1 MSKGKEL
8 TENLVKQEPSNIGS
22 LSRWPDKTK
31 SFLFL
36 FWYRYQHRLTWKFWA
51 ALFVVV
57 FGGVG
62 FLATGQLLNMQKSP
76 NCPKIFWPIASAS
89 LRLYCAQLSA
99 DSRTV
104 EGLLEAITLVEA
116 LPNDH
121 PLRSQV
127 NQQVEEWAQDI
138 LNLAEKDYQA
148 GNLQQAIAKAR
159 QIPNNVEVAAII
171 EERIAKWQKT
181 WTEGNEILK
190 KLEENLRASNWN
202 QSFRLAVELLN
213 LNNEY
218 WATVKYNE
226 AVAKITV
233 AREDSSKL
241 DDAFNI
247 FVRGGLDNWLKVIE
261 EARKIQASSYAY
273 QEAQKLIGKTE
284 DKLKEYAE
292 SLIERKNWQAL
303 RDLANQT
310 PNDLKI
316 KEDVTDWSIL
326 SEAALDAETGTVE
339 GLEAGILG
347 LEKIDVSRPLHQKA
361 LAMRERWQLQVQDV
375 RILSEARDLAQA
387 GTIEQYTA
395 AITKAAGIPRN
406 NPLWSESQQEISSW
420 NRQIQVIEDRP
431 ILERAQEISLPGDI
445 TSLNNAIIQAKAI
458 RQNRALYS
466 DAQREIQG
474 WQQRIERM
482 EDQPILDQALAL
494 ANIKDYTTA
503 IETANQI
510 RPGRALSAEAA
521 QNIRIWRREVRARR
535 NLQQANQLAAT
546 GTVEGLTRAIGLVT
560 AISTKTDAGV
570 QRSELLERWSYQ
582 LLSLATDQANNG
594 RYLEAIRIA
603 EGVSPESTAYS
614 SARSQIQGWRNIL
627 QPPAPP
633 PIIEST
639 PLPPESPGTEPSSGQ

>member
-1 MSKGKEL
+1 MFKGKEL
-8 TENLVKQEPSNIGS
+8 TKNLVKRESIDS
-22 LSRWPDKTK
+22 LTRWPEKTK

-36 FWYRYQHRLTWKFWA
+36 FWYRYQHRFTWKVWA

-62 FLATGQLLNMQKSP
+62 FLATWQLLNMQKSP

-104 EGLLEAITLVEA
+104 AGLLEAIALVEA
-116 LPNDH
+116 LPDDH

-127 NQQVEEWAQDI
+127 NQQVEEWARDI

-159 QIPNNVEVAAII
+159 QIPNNMAVAAII
-171 EERIAKWQKT
+171 EERIAKWQGT
-181 WTEGNEILK
+181 WTEGNEILS

-202 QSFRLAVELLN
+202 QSFRLAVDLLN

-226 AVAKITV
+226 ALAKITV

-241 DDAFNI
+241 DNAFNL
-247 FVRGGLDNWLKVIE
+247 FARGGLDNWFKVIE

-273 QEAQKLIGKTE
+273 QEAEKLIGKTE
-284 DKLKEYAE
+284 DKLQEYAE
-292 SLIERKNWQAL
+292 RLIERKQWQAL

-310 PNDLKI
+310 PKDLKI
-316 KEDVTDWSIL
+316 KEDVTDWSLL
-326 SEAALDAETGTVE
+326 SAAALDAEAGTVE
-339 GLEAGILG
+339 GLEAAILG
-347 LEKIDVSRPLHQKA
+347 LEQIDASRPLHQTA
-361 LAMRERWQLQVQDV
+361 LAMRERWQLQVQDI

-387 GTIEQYTA
+387 GTIEQYSA
-395 AITKAAGIPRN
+395 AIAKAGEVPRN
-406 NPLWSESQQEISSW
+406 NPLWSQAQQEIGSW
-420 NRQIQVIEDRP
+420 NRQIQLIEDRP
-431 ILERAQEISLPGDI
+431 ILERAREIALPGDI
-445 TSLNNAIIQAKAI
+445 NSLGNAIIQARAI
-458 RQNRALYS
+458 AKNRALYR
-466 DAQREIQG
+466 DAQGEIRDWQG
-474 WQQRIERM
+474 RIERM
-482 EDQPILDQALAL
+482 EDQPILDQAQAL
-494 ANIKDYTTA
+494 ANLKDYSTA

-510 RPGRALSAEAA
+510 PPGRALSAEAS
-521 QNIRIWRREVRARR
+521 QNIRRWRRELRARQ

-546 GTVEGLTRAIGLVT
+546 GTAEGLTRAIALVT
-560 AISTKTDAGV
+560 NISTKTDAGV
-570 QRSELLERWSYQ
+570 QRTELLERWSYQ
-582 LLSLATDQANNG
+582 LLSLATEQANNG
-594 RYLEAIRIA
+594 RYLEAIRLA
-603 EGVSPESTAYS
+603 ESVSPESTAYS

-633 PIIEST
+633 PIVEST
-639 PLPPESPGTEPSSGQ
+639 PLSPESPIETPSPGQ

>member
-1 MSKGKEL
+1 MFKGKEL
-8 TENLVKQEPSNIGS
+8 TKNLVKRESIDS
-22 LSRWPDKTK
+22 LTRWPEKTK

-36 FWYRYQHRLTWKFWA
+36 FWYRYQHRFTWKVWA

-62 FLATGQLLNMQKSP
+62 FLATWQLLNMQKSP

-104 EGLLEAITLVEA
+104 PGLLEAIALVEA
-116 LPNDH
+116 LPEDH

-127 NQQVEEWAQDI
+127 NQQVEEWARDI

-148 GNLQQAIAKAR
+148 GNLEQAIAKAR
-159 QIPNNVEVAAII
+159 QIPNNMAVAAII
-171 EERIAKWQKT
+171 EERIAKWQGT
-181 WTEGNEILK
+181 WTEGNDILS

-202 QSFRLAVELLN
+202 QSFRLAVDLLN

-226 AVAKITV
+226 AIAKITV

-241 DDAFNI
+241 DNAFNL
-247 FVRGGLDNWLKVIE
+247 FARGGLDNWFKVIE

-292 SLIERKNWQAL
+292 RLIEQKQWQAL
-303 RDLANQT
+303 RDLANES
-310 PNDLKI
+310 PEDLKI
-316 KEDVTDWSIL
+316 KADITDWSVL
-326 SEAALDAETGTVE
+326 STAALDAETGTVD

-347 LEKIDVSRPLHQKA
+347 LEQIDPSRPLHQTA
-361 LAMRERWQLQVQDV
+361 LAMKERWQLQVQDV
-375 RILSEARDLAQA
+375 KILSEARDLAQA
-387 GTIEQYTA
+387 GTIEQYSA
-395 AITKAAGIPRN
+395 AIAKAGEVPRN
-406 NPLWSESQQEISSW
+406 NPLWSQAQQEIGSW

-431 ILERAQEISLPGDI
+431 ILERAQEIALPSDINSL
-445 TSLNNAIIQAKAI
+445 SSAIIQARAI
-458 RQNRALYS
+458 GKNRALYR
-466 DAQREIQG
+466 DAQREIRG
-474 WQQRIERM
+474 WQVRIERL
-482 EDQPILDQALAL
+482 EDQPILDQAQAL
-494 ANIKDYTTA
+494 ANLKDYSTA

-510 RPGRALSAEAA
+510 PPGRALSSEVS
-521 QNIRIWRREVRARR
+521 QNIRRWRRELRSRQ

-546 GTVEGLTRAIGLVT
+546 GTPEGLTRAIALVT
-560 AISTKTDAGV
+560 NISTQTDAGV
-570 QRSELLERWSYQ
+570 QRTELLERWSYQ

-594 RYLEAIRIA
+594 RYLEAIRLA
-603 EGVSPESTAYS
+603 ESVSRESTAYS
-614 SARSQIQGWRNIL
+614 SARSQMQGWRNIL

-633 PIIEST
+633 PIVEST
-639 PLPPESPGTEPSSGQ
+639 PLSPESPIEAPSPGQ

>member
-1 MSKGKEL
+1 MFKGKEL
-8 TENLVKQEPSNIGS
+8 TKNLVKRESIDS
-22 LSRWPDKTK
+22 LTRWPEKTK

-36 FWYRYQHRLTWKFWA
+36 FWYRYQHRFTWKVWA

-62 FLATGQLLNMQKSP
+62 FLATWQLLNMQKSP

-104 EGLLEAITLVEA
+104 PGLLEAIALVEA
-116 LPNDH
+116 LPEDH

-127 NQQVEEWAQDI
+127 NQQVEEWARDI

-148 GNLQQAIAKAR
+148 GNLEQAIAKAR
-159 QIPNNVEVAAII
+159 QIPNNMAVAAII
-171 EERIAKWQKT
+171 EERIAKWQGT
-181 WTEGNEILK
+181 WAEGNEILS

-202 QSFRLAVELLN
+202 QSFRLAVDLLN

-226 AVAKITV
+226 ALAKITV

-241 DDAFNI
+241 DNAFNL
-247 FVRGGLDNWLKVIE
+247 FARGGLDNWFKVIE

-292 SLIERKNWQAL
+292 RLIEQKQWQAL
-303 RDLANQT
+303 RDLANES
-310 PNDLKI
+310 PEDLKI
-316 KEDVTDWSIL
+316 KADITDWSVL
-326 SEAALDAETGTVE
+326 STAALDAETGTVD

-347 LEKIDVSRPLHQKA
+347 LEQIDPSRPLHQTA
-361 LAMRERWQLQVQDV
+361 LAMKERWQLQVQDV
-375 RILSEARDLAQA
+375 KILSEARDLAQA
-387 GTIEQYTA
+387 GTIEQYSA
-395 AITKAAGIPRN
+395 AIAKAGEVPRN
-406 NPLWSESQQEISSW
+406 NPLWSQAQQEIGSW

-431 ILERAQEISLPGDI
+431 ILERAQEIALPSDINSL
-445 TSLNNAIIQAKAI
+445 SSAIIQARAI
-458 RQNRALYS
+458 GKNRALYR
-466 DAQREIQG
+466 DAQREIRG
-474 WQQRIERM
+474 WQVRIERL
-482 EDQPILDQALAL
+482 EDQPILDQAQAL
-494 ANIKDYTTA
+494 ANLKDYSTA

-510 RPGRALSAEAA
+510 PPGRALSSEVS
-521 QNIRIWRREVRARR
+521 QNIRRWRRELRSRQ

-546 GTVEGLTRAIGLVT
+546 GTPEGLTRAIALVT
-560 AISTKTDAGV
+560 NISTQTDAGV
-570 QRSELLERWSYQ
+570 QRTELLERWSYQ

-594 RYLEAIRIA
+594 RYLEAIRLA
-603 EGVSPESTAYS
+603 ESVSRESTAYS
-614 SARSQIQGWRNIL
+614 SARSQMQGWRNIL

-633 PIIEST
+633 PIVEST
-639 PLPPESPGTEPSSGQ
+639 PLSPESPIETPSPGQ

>member
-1 MSKGKEL
+1 MFKGKEL
-8 TENLVKQEPSNIGS
+8 TKNLVKRESIDS
-22 LSRWPDKTK
+22 LTRWPEKTK

-36 FWYRYQHRLTWKFWA
+36 FWYRYQHRFTWKVWA

-62 FLATGQLLNMQKSP
+62 FLATWQLLNMQKSP

-104 EGLLEAITLVEA
+104 AGLLEAIALVEA
-116 LPNDH
+116 LPDDH

-127 NQQVEEWAQDI
+127 NQQVEEWARDI

-148 GNLQQAIAKAR
+148 GNLQQAITKAR
-159 QIPNNVEVAAII
+159 QIPNNMAVAAII
-171 EERIAKWQKT
+171 EERIAKWQGT
-181 WTEGNEILK
+181 WTQGNDILS

-202 QSFRLAVELLN
+202 QSFRLAVDLLN

-226 AVAKITV
+226 ALAKITV

-241 DDAFNI
+241 DNAFNL
-247 FVRGGLDNWLKVIE
+247 FTRGGLDNWLKVIE
-261 EARKIQASSYAY
+261 EARKIQSSSYAY

-292 SLIERKNWQAL
+292 RLIERKQWQAL
-303 RDLANQT
+303 RDLANET
-310 PNDLKI
+310 PKDLKI
-316 KEDVTDWSIL
+316 KQDVTDWSVL
-326 SEAALDAETGTVE
+326 SEAALDAETGTVD

-347 LEKIDVSRPLHQKA
+347 LEQIDASRPLHQTA
-361 LAMRERWQLQVQDV
+361 LAMRERWQLQVQDI

-387 GTIEQYTA
+387 GTIEQYSA
-395 AITKAAGIPRN
+395 AIAKAGEVPRN
-406 NPLWSESQQEISSW
+406 NPLWSQAQQEIGSW

-431 ILERAQEISLPGDI
+431 ILERAREIAIPGDI
-445 TSLNNAIIQAKAI
+445 NSLSSAIIQAQAI
-458 RQNRALYS
+458 GKSRTLYR
-466 DAQREIQG
+466 DAQREIG
-474 WQQRIERM
+474 DWQVRIERL
-482 EDQPILDQALAL
+482 EDQPILDQAQAL
-494 ANIKDYTTA
+494 ANLKDYSTA
-503 IETANQI
+503 IGTANQI
-510 RPGRALSAEAA
+510 PPGRALSAEVS
-521 QNIRIWRREVRARR
+521 QNIRRWRRELRARQ

-546 GTVEGLTRAIGLVT
+546 GTAEGLTRAIALVT
-560 AISTKTDAGV
+560 NISTKTDAGV
-570 QRSELLERWSYQ
+570 QRTELLERWSYQ

-594 RYLEAIRIA
+594 RYLEAIRLA
-603 EGVSPESTAYS
+603 ESVSPESTAYS
-614 SARSQIQGWRNIL
+614 SARSQMQGWRNIL

-633 PIIEST
+633 PIVEST
-639 PLPPESPGTEPSSGQ
+639 PSSPDNNQF

>member
-1 MSKGKEL
+1 MFKGKEL
-8 TENLVKQEPSNIGS
+8 TKNLVKRESVDS
-22 LSRWPDKTK
+22 LTRWPEKTK

-36 FWYRYQHRLTWKFWA
+36 FWYRYQHRFTWKVWA

-62 FLATGQLLNMQKSP
+62 FLATWQLLNMQKSP

-104 EGLLEAITLVEA
+104 AGLLEAIALVEA
-116 LPNDH
+116 LPDDH

-127 NQQVEEWAQDI
+127 NQQVEEWARDI

-159 QIPNNVEVAAII
+159 QIPNNMAVAAII
-171 EERIAKWQKT
+171 EERIAKWQGT
-181 WTEGNEILK
+181 WTEGNEILS

-202 QSFRLAVELLN
+202 QSFRLAVDLLN

-226 AVAKITV
+226 ALAKITV

-241 DDAFNI
+241 DNAFNL
-247 FVRGGLDNWLKVIE
+247 FARGGLDNWFKVIE

-273 QEAQKLIGKTE
+273 QEAEKLIGKTE
-284 DKLKEYAE
+284 DKLQEYAE
-292 SLIERKNWQAL
+292 RLIERKQWQAL

-310 PNDLKI
+310 PKDLKI
-316 KEDVTDWSIL
+316 KEDVTDWSLL
-326 SEAALDAETGTVE
+326 SAAALDAEAGTVE
-339 GLEAGILG
+339 GLEAAILG
-347 LEKIDVSRPLHQKA
+347 LEQIDASRPLHQTA
-361 LAMRERWQLQVQDV
+361 LAMRERWQLQVQDI

-387 GTIEQYTA
+387 GTIEQYSA
-395 AITKAAGIPRN
+395 AIAKAGEVPRN
-406 NPLWSESQQEISSW
+406 NPLWSQAQQEIGSW
-420 NRQIQVIEDRP
+420 NRQIQLIEDRP
-431 ILERAQEISLPGDI
+431 ILERAREIALPGDI
-445 TSLNNAIIQAKAI
+445 NSLGNAIIQARAI
-458 RQNRALYS
+458 AKNRALYR
-466 DAQREIQG
+466 DAQGEIRDWQG
-474 WQQRIERM
+474 RIERM
-482 EDQPILDQALAL
+482 EDQPILDQAQAL
-494 ANIKDYTTA
+494 ANLKDYSTA

-510 RPGRALSAEAA
+510 PPGRALSSEAS
-521 QNIRIWRREVRARR
+521 QNIRRWRRELRARQ

-546 GTVEGLTRAIGLVT
+546 GTAEGLTRAIALVT
-560 AISTKTDAGV
+560 NISTKTDAGV
-570 QRSELLERWSYQ
+570 QRTELLERWSYQ
-582 LLSLATDQANNG
+582 LLSLATEQANNG
-594 RYLEAIRIA
+594 RYLEAIRLA
-603 EGVSPESTAYS
+603 ESVSPESTAYS

-633 PIIEST
+633 PIVEST
-639 PLPPESPGTEPSSGQ
+639 PLSPESPIETPSPGQ

>member
-8 TENLVKQEPSNIGS
+8 TKNLVKRESIDS
-22 LSRWPDKTK
+22 LTRWPEKTK

-36 FWYRYQHRLTWKFWA
+36 FWYRYQHRFTWKVWA

-62 FLATGQLLNMQKSP
+62 FLATWQLFNMQKSP
-76 NCPKIFWPIASAS
+76 NCPKIFWPVASAS

-104 EGLLEAITLVEA
+104 AGLLEAIALVEA
-116 LPNDH
+116 LPEDH

-127 NQQVEEWAQDI
+127 NQQVEEWARDI

-148 GNLQQAIAKAR
+148 GNLEQAIAKAR
-159 QIPNNVEVAAII
+159 QIPNNMAVAAII
-171 EERIAKWQKT
+171 EERIAKWQGT
-181 WTEGNEILK
+181 WTEGNDIVS

-202 QSFRLAVELLN
+202 QSFRLAVDLLN

-226 AVAKITV
+226 ALAKITV

-241 DDAFNI
+241 DNAFNL
-247 FVRGGLDNWLKVIE
+247 FARGGLNNWFKVIE

-284 DKLKEYAE
+284 DKLQEYAE
-292 SLIERKNWQAL
+292 RLIERKQWQAL
-303 RDLANQT
+303 RDLANES
-310 PNDLKI
+310 PKDLKI
-316 KEDVTDWSIL
+316 KADVSDWSVL
-326 SEAALDAETGTVE
+326 SEAALDAETGTVD

-347 LEKIDVSRPLHQKA
+347 LEKIDPSRPLHQTA

-375 RILSEARDLAQA
+375 KILSEARDLAQA
-387 GTIEQYTA
+387 GTIEQYSA
-395 AITKAAGIPRN
+395 AIAKAGEVPPN
-406 NPLWSESQQEISSW
+406 NPLWSQAQQEIGSW

-431 ILERAQEISLPGDI
+431 ILERAQEIALPGDI
-445 TSLNNAIIQAKAI
+445 NSLSSAIIQARAI
-458 RQNRALYS
+458 GKNRALYR
-466 DAQREIQG
+466 DAQREIRG
-474 WQQRIERM
+474 WQGRIERM
-482 EDQPILDQALAL
+482 EDQPILDQAQAL
-494 ANIKDYTTA
+494 ANLEDYSTA

-510 RPGRALSAEAA
+510 PPGRALSSEAS
-521 QNIRIWRREVRARR
+521 QNIRRWRRELRARQ

-546 GTVEGLTRAIGLVT
+546 GTPEGLTRAIALV
-560 AISTKTDAGV
+560 ANISTKTDAGV
-570 QRSELLERWSYQ
+570 QRTELLERWSYQ

-594 RYLEAIRIA
+594 RYLEAIRLA
-603 EGVSPESTAYS
+603 ESVSRESTAYS
-614 SARSQIQGWRNIL
+614 SARSQMQGWRNIL

-633 PIIEST
+633 PIVEST
-639 PLPPESPGTEPSSGQ
+639 PLSPESPIETPSPGQ

>member
-1 MSKGKEL
+1 MFKGKEL
-8 TENLVKQEPSNIGS
+8 TKNLVKRESIDS
-22 LSRWPDKTK
+22 LTRWPEKTK

-36 FWYRYQHRLTWKFWA
+36 FWYRYQHRFTWKVWA

-62 FLATGQLLNMQKSP
+62 FLATWQLFNMQKSP
-76 NCPKIFWPIASAS
+76 NCPKIFWPVASAS

-104 EGLLEAITLVEA
+104 AGLLEAIALVEA
-116 LPNDH
+116 LPEDH

-127 NQQVEEWAQDI
+127 NQQVEEWARDI

-148 GNLQQAIAKAR
+148 GNLEQAIAKAR
-159 QIPNNVEVAAII
+159 QIPNNMAVAAII
-171 EERIAKWQKT
+171 EERIAKWQGT
-181 WTEGNEILK
+181 WAEGNEILS

-202 QSFRLAVELLN
+202 QSFRLAVDLLN

-226 AVAKITV
+226 ALAKITV

-241 DDAFNI
+241 DNAFNL
-247 FVRGGLDNWLKVIE
+247 FARGGLDHWFKVIE

-292 SLIERKNWQAL
+292 RLIERKQWQAL

-310 PNDLKI
+310 PKDLKI
-316 KEDVTDWSIL
+316 KEDVSDWSIL
-326 SEAALDAETGTVE
+326 SEAALDAEAGTVD

-347 LEKIDVSRPLHQKA
+347 LEKIDPSRPLHQTA
-361 LAMRERWQLQVQDV
+361 LAMRERWQLQVQDL

-387 GTIEQYTA
+387 GTIEQYSA
-395 AITKAAGIPRN
+395 AIAKAGEVPRN
-406 NPLWSESQQEISSW
+406 NPLWSQAQQEIGSW

-431 ILERAQEISLPGDI
+431 ILERAQEIAIPGDI
-445 TSLNNAIIQAKAI
+445 NSLSNAIIQARAI
-458 RQNRALYS
+458 GKNRALYR
-466 DAQREIQG
+466 DAQREIG
-474 WQQRIERM
+474 NWQVRIERM
-482 EDQPILDQALAL
+482 EDQPILDQAQAL
-494 ANIKDYTTA
+494 ANLKDYSTA

-510 RPGRALSAEAA
+510 PPGRALSSEVS
-521 QNIRIWRREVRARR
+521 QNIRRWRRELQARQ

-546 GTVEGLTRAIGLVT
+546 GTPEGLTRAIALV
-560 AISTKTDAGV
+560 ANISTKTDAGV

-594 RYLEAIRIA
+594 RYLEAIRLA
-603 EGVSPESTAYS
+603 ESVSRESTAYS
-614 SARSQIQGWRNIL
+614 SARSQMQGWRNIL

-633 PIIEST
+633 PIVEST
-639 PLPPESPGTEPSSGQ
+639 PLSPESPIETPSPGE

>member
-1 MSKGKEL
+1 MFKGKEL
-8 TENLVKQEPSNIGS
+8 TKNLVKRESIDS
-22 LSRWPDKTK
+22 LTRWPEKTK

-36 FWYRYQHRLTWKFWA
+36 FWYRYQHRFTWKVWA

-62 FLATGQLLNMQKSP
+62 FLATWQLLNMQKSP

-104 EGLLEAITLVEA
+104 EGLLAAIALVEA
-116 LPNDH
+116 LPDDH

-127 NQQVEEWAQDI
+127 NQQVEEWARDI

-148 GNLQQAIAKAR
+148 GNLQQAITKAR
-159 QIPNNVEVAAII
+159 QIPNNMAVAAII
-171 EERIAKWQKT
+171 EERIAKWQGT
-181 WTEGNEILK
+181 WTEGNDILS

-202 QSFRLAVELLN
+202 QSFRLAVDLLN

-226 AVAKITV
+226 ALAKITV

-241 DDAFNI
+241 DNAFNL
-247 FVRGGLDNWLKVIE
+247 FARGGLDNWVKVIE

-273 QEAQKLIGKTE
+273 QEAEKLIGKTE
-284 DKLKEYAE
+284 DKLQEYAE
-292 SLIERKNWQAL
+292 RLIERKQWQAL

-310 PNDLKI
+310 PKDLKI
-316 KEDVTDWSIL
+316 KEDVTDWSLL
-326 SEAALDAETGTVE
+326 SAAALDAEAGTVE

-347 LEKIDVSRPLHQKA
+347 LEQIDASRPLHQTA
-361 LAMRERWQLQVQDV
+361 LAMRERWQLQVQDL

-387 GTIEQYTA
+387 GTIEQYSA
-395 AITKAAGIPRN
+395 AIAKAGEVPRN
-406 NPLWSESQQEISSW
+406 NPLWSQAQQEIGSW

-431 ILERAQEISLPGDI
+431 ILERAREIALPGDI
-445 TSLNNAIIQAKAI
+445 NSLSNAIIQARAI
-458 RQNRALYS
+458 GKNRALYR
-466 DAQREIQG
+466 DAQREIGG
-474 WQQRIERM
+474 WQVRIERM
-482 EDQPILDQALAL
+482 EDQPILDQAQAL
-494 ANIKDYTTA
+494 ANLKDYSTA

-510 RPGRALSAEAA
+510 PPGRTLSSEAS
-521 QNIRIWRREVRARR
+521 QNIRRWRRELRARQ

-546 GTVEGLTRAIGLVT
+546 GTAEGLTRAIALVT
-560 AISTKTDAGV
+560 NISTKTDAGV
-570 QRSELLERWSYQ
+570 QRTELLERWSYQ
-582 LLSLATDQANNG
+582 LLSLATDLANNG
-594 RYLEAIRIA
+594 RYLEAIRLA
-603 EGVSPESTAYS
+603 ESVSRESTAYS
-614 SARSQIQGWRNIL
+614 SARSQMQGWRNIL

-633 PIIEST
+633 PIVEST
-639 PLPPESPGTEPSSGQ
+639 PLSPESPIETPSPGQ

>member
-8 TENLVKQEPSNIGS
+8 TENLVKRESIDS
-22 LSRWPDKTK
+22 LTRWPEKTK

-36 FWYRYQHRLTWKFWA
+36 FWYRYQHRFTWKVWA

-62 FLATGQLLNMQKSP
+62 FLATWQLLNMQKSP

-104 EGLLEAITLVEA
+104 PGLLEAIALVEA
-116 LPNDH
+116 LPEDH

-127 NQQVEEWAQDI
+127 NQQVEEWARDI

-148 GNLQQAIAKAR
+148 GNLEEAVAKAR
-159 QIPNNVEVAAII
+159 QIPNNMAVAAII
-171 EERIAKWQKT
+171 EERIAKWQGT
-181 WTEGNEILK
+181 WTEGNDILS

-226 AVAKITV
+226 AIAKITV

-241 DDAFNI
+241 DNAFNL
-247 FVRGGLDNWLKVIE
+247 FNRGGLDNWLKVIE
-261 EARKIQASSYAY
+261 EARKIPASSYAY

-292 SLIERKNWQAL
+292 RLIERQQWQAL
-303 RDLANQT
+303 RDLANES
-310 PNDLKI
+310 PEDLKI
-316 KEDVTDWSIL
+316 KEDITDWSVL
-326 SEAALDAETGTVE
+326 STAALDAEAGTVE

-347 LEKIDVSRPLHQKA
+347 LEQIDASRPLHQTA
-361 LAMRERWQLQVQDV
+361 LAMRERWQLQVQDL

-387 GTIEQYTA
+387 GTIEQYSTA
-395 AITKAAGIPRN
+395 IAKAGEVPRN
-406 NPLWSESQQEISSW
+406 NPLWSQAQQEIASW

-431 ILERAQEISLPGDI
+431 ILERAQEIALPGDI
-445 TSLNNAIIQAKAI
+445 NSLSNAIIQARAI
-458 RQNRALYS
+458 AKNRALYR
-466 DAQREIQG
+466 DAQREIRD
-474 WQQRIERM
+474 WQVRIERM
-482 EDQPILDQALAL
+482 EDQPILDQAQAL
-494 ANIKDYTTA
+494 ANLKDYSTA

-510 RPGRALSAEAA
+510 PPGRTLSSETS
-521 QNIRIWRREVRARR
+521 QNIRRWRRELRARQ

-546 GTVEGLTRAIGLVT
+546 GTAEGLTQAIALVT
-560 AISTKTDAGV
+560 NISTKTDAGV
-570 QRSELLERWSYQ
+570 QRTELLERWSYQ

-594 RYLEAIRIA
+594 RYLEAIRLA
-603 EGVSPESTAYS
+603 ESVSPESTAYS
-614 SARSQIQGWRNIL
+614 SARSQMQGWRNIL

-633 PIIEST
+633 PIVEST
-639 PLPPESPGTEPSSGQ
+639 PLSPESPIEAPSPGQ

>member
-1 MSKGKEL
+1 MFKGKEL
-8 TENLVKQEPSNIGS
+8 TKNLVKRESVDS
-22 LSRWPDKTK
+22 LTRWPEKTK

-36 FWYRYQHRLTWKFWA
+36 FWYRYQHRFTWKVWA

-62 FLATGQLLNMQKSP
+62 FLATWQLLNMQKSP

-104 EGLLEAITLVEA
+104 AGLLEAIALVEA
-116 LPNDH
+116 LPDDH

-127 NQQVEEWAQDI
+127 NQQVEEWARDI

-159 QIPNNVEVAAII
+159 QIPNNMAVAAII
-171 EERIAKWQKT
+171 EERIAKWQGT
-181 WTEGNEILK
+181 WTEGNEILS

-202 QSFRLAVELLN
+202 QSFRLAVDLLN

-226 AVAKITV
+226 ALAKITV

-241 DDAFNI
+241 DNAFNL
-247 FVRGGLDNWLKVIE
+247 FARGGLDNWFKVIE

-273 QEAQKLIGKTE
+273 QEAEKLIGKTE
-284 DKLKEYAE
+284 DKLQEYAE
-292 SLIERKNWQAL
+292 RLIERKQWQAL

-310 PNDLKI
+310 PKDLKI
-316 KEDVTDWSIL
+316 KEDVTDWSLL
-326 SEAALDAETGTVE
+326 SEAALDAEAGTVE
-339 GLEAGILG
+339 GLEAAILG
-347 LEKIDVSRPLHQKA
+347 LEQIDASRPLHQTA
-361 LAMRERWQLQVQDV
+361 LAMRERWQLQVQDI

-387 GTIEQYTA
+387 GTIEQYSA
-395 AITKAAGIPRN
+395 AIAKAGEVPRN
-406 NPLWSESQQEISSW
+406 NPLWSQAQQEIGSW
-420 NRQIQVIEDRP
+420 NRQIQLIEDRP
-431 ILERAQEISLPGDI
+431 ILERAREIALPGDI
-445 TSLNNAIIQAKAI
+445 NSLGNAIIQARAI
-458 RQNRALYS
+458 AKNRALYR
-466 DAQREIQG
+466 DAQGEIRDWQG
-474 WQQRIERM
+474 RIERM
-482 EDQPILDQALAL
+482 EDQPILDQAQAL
-494 ANIKDYTTA
+494 ANLKDYSTA

-510 RPGRALSAEAA
+510 PPGRALSSEAS
-521 QNIRIWRREVRARR
+521 QNIRRWRRELRARQ

-546 GTVEGLTRAIGLVT
+546 GTAEGLTRAIALVT
-560 AISTKTDAGV
+560 NISTKTDAGV
-570 QRSELLERWSYQ
+570 QRTELLERWSYQ
-582 LLSLATDQANNG
+582 LLSLATEQANNG
-594 RYLEAIRIA
+594 RYLEAIRLA
-603 EGVSPESTAYS
+603 ESVSPESTAYS

-633 PIIEST
+633 PIVEST
-639 PLPPESPGTEPSSGQ
+639 PLSPESPIETPSPGQ

>member
-1 MSKGKEL
+1 MFKGKEL
-8 TENLVKQEPSNIGS
+8 TKNLVKRESIDS
-22 LSRWPDKTK
+22 LTRWPEKTK

-36 FWYRYQHRLTWKFWA
+36 FWYRYQHRFTWKVWA

-62 FLATGQLLNMQKSP
+62 FLATWQLLNMQKSP

-104 EGLLEAITLVEA
+104 AGLLEAIALVEA
-116 LPNDH
+116 LPDDH

-127 NQQVEEWAQDI
+127 NQQVEEWARDI

-159 QIPNNVEVAAII
+159 QIPNNMAVAAII
-171 EERIAKWQKT
+171 EERIAKWQGT
-181 WTEGNEILK
+181 WTEGNEILS

-202 QSFRLAVELLN
+202 QSFRLAVDLLN

-226 AVAKITV
+226 ALAKITV

-241 DDAFNI
+241 DNAFNL
-247 FVRGGLDNWLKVIE
+247 FARGGLDNWFKVIE

-273 QEAQKLIGKTE
+273 QEAEKLIGKTE
-284 DKLKEYAE
+284 DKLQEYAE
-292 SLIERKNWQAL
+292 RLIERKQWQAL

-310 PNDLKI
+310 PKDLKI
-316 KEDVTDWSIL
+316 KEDVTDWSLL
-326 SEAALDAETGTVE
+326 SEAALDAEAGTVE
-339 GLEAGILG
+339 GLEAAILG
-347 LEKIDVSRPLHQKA
+347 LEQIDASRPLHQTA
-361 LAMRERWQLQVQDV
+361 LAMRERWQLQVQDI

-387 GTIEQYTA
+387 GTIEQYSA
-395 AITKAAGIPRN
+395 AIAKAGEVPRN
-406 NPLWSESQQEISSW
+406 NPLWSQAQQEIGSW
-420 NRQIQVIEDRP
+420 NRQIQLIEDRP
-431 ILERAQEISLPGDI
+431 ILERAREIAIPGDI
-445 TSLNNAIIQAKAI
+445 NSLGNAIIQAQAI
-458 RQNRALYS
+458 AKNRALYR
-466 DAQREIQG
+466 DAQGEIRDWQG
-474 WQQRIERM
+474 RIERM
-482 EDQPILDQALAL
+482 EDQPILDQAQAL
-494 ANIKDYTTA
+494 ANLKDYSTA

-510 RPGRALSAEAA
+510 PPGRALSAEAS
-521 QNIRIWRREVRARR
+521 QNIRRWRRELRARQ

-546 GTVEGLTRAIGLVT
+546 GTAEGLTRAIALVT
-560 AISTKTDAGV
+560 NISTKTDAGV
-570 QRSELLERWSYQ
+570 QRTELLERWSYQ
-582 LLSLATDQANNG
+582 LLSLATEQANNG
-594 RYLEAIRIA
+594 RYLEAIRLA
-603 EGVSPESTAYS
+603 ESVSPESTAYS

-633 PIIEST
+633 PIVEST
-639 PLPPESPGTEPSSGQ
+639 PLSPESPIETPSPGQ

>member
-1 MSKGKEL
+1 MFKGKEL
-8 TENLVKQEPSNIGS
+8 TKNLVKRESIDS
-22 LSRWPDKTK
+22 LTRWPEKTK

-36 FWYRYQHRLTWKFWA
+36 FWYRYQHRFTWKVWA

-62 FLATGQLLNMQKSP
+62 FLATWQLLNMQKSP

-104 EGLLEAITLVEA
+104 AGLLAAIALVEA
-116 LPNDH
+116 LPDDH
-121 PLRSQV
+121 PLRAQV
-127 NQQVEEWAQDI
+127 NQQVEEWARDI

-159 QIPNNVEVAAII
+159 QIPNNMAVAAII
-171 EERIAKWQKT
+171 EERIAKWQGT
-181 WTEGNEILK
+181 WTEGNEILS

-202 QSFRLAVELLN
+202 QSFRLAVDLLN

-226 AVAKITV
+226 ALAKITV

-241 DDAFNI
+241 DNAFNL
-247 FVRGGLDNWLKVIE
+247 FGRGGLDNWFKVIE

-273 QEAQKLIGKTE
+273 QEAEKLIGKTE
-284 DKLKEYAE
+284 DKLQEYAE
-292 SLIERKNWQAL
+292 RLIERKQWQAL

-310 PNDLKI
+310 PKDLKI
-316 KEDVTDWSIL
+316 KEDVTDWSLL
-326 SEAALDAETGTVE
+326 SAAALDAEAGTVE

-347 LEKIDVSRPLHQKA
+347 LEQIDASRPLHQTA
-361 LAMRERWQLQVQDV
+361 LAMRERWQLQVQDL

-387 GTIEQYTA
+387 GTIEQYSA
-395 AITKAAGIPRN
+395 AIGKAGEVPRN
-406 NPLWSESQQEISSW
+406 NPLWSQAQQEIGSW

-431 ILERAQEISLPGDI
+431 ILERAREIALPGDI
-445 TSLNNAIIQAKAI
+445 NSLSNAIIQARAI
-458 RQNRALYS
+458 AKNRALYR
-466 DAQREIQG
+466 DAQREIG
-474 WQQRIERM
+474 DWQVRIERM
-482 EDQPILDQALAL
+482 EDQPILDQAQAL
-494 ANIKDYTTA
+494 ANLKDYSTA

-510 RPGRALSAEAA
+510 PPGRTLSSEAS
-521 QNIRIWRREVRARR
+521 QNIRRWRRELRARQ

-546 GTVEGLTRAIGLVT
+546 GTAEGLTRAIALVT
-560 AISTKTDAGV
+560 NISTKTDAGV
-570 QRSELLERWSYQ
+570 QRTELLERWSYQ

-594 RYLEAIRIA
+594 RYLEAIRLA
-603 EGVSPESTAYS
+603 ESVSRESTAYS
-614 SARSQIQGWRNIL
+614 SARSQMQGWRNIL

-633 PIIEST
+633 PIVEST
-639 PLPPESPGTEPSSGQ
+639 PLSPESPIETPSPGQ

>member
-1 MSKGKEL
+1 MFKGKEL
-8 TENLVKQEPSNIGS
+8 TKNLVKRESIDS
-22 LSRWPDKTK
+22 LTRWPEKTK

-36 FWYRYQHRLTWKFWA
+36 FWYRYQHRFTWKVWA

-62 FLATGQLLNMQKSP
+62 FLATWQLLNMQKSP

-104 EGLLEAITLVEA
+104 EGLLAAIALVEA
-116 LPNDH
+116 LPEDH

-127 NQQVEEWAQDI
+127 NQQLEEWARDI

-148 GNLQQAIAKAR
+148 GNLEQAIAKAR
-159 QIPNNVEVAAII
+159 QIPNNMAVAAII
-171 EERIAKWQKT
+171 EERIAKWQET
-181 WTEGNEILK
+181 WTEGNEILS

-202 QSFRLAVELLN
+202 QSFRLAVDLLN

-226 AVAKITV
+226 AIAKITV

-241 DDAFNI
+241 DNAFNL
-247 FVRGGLDNWLKVIE
+247 FARGGLDNWLKVIE

-292 SLIERKNWQAL
+292 RLIERKQWQAL

-310 PNDLKI
+310 PKGLKI
-316 KEDVTDWSIL
+316 KEDVTDWSLL
-326 SEAALDAETGTVE
+326 SEAALDAEAGTVE

-347 LEKIDVSRPLHQKA
+347 LEQIDASRPLHQTA

-375 RILSEARDLAQA
+375 KILSEARDLAQA
-387 GTIEQYTA
+387 GTIEQYSA
-395 AITKAAGIPRN
+395 AIAKAGEVPRN
-406 NPLWSESQQEISSW
+406 NPLWSQAQQEIGSW

-431 ILERAQEISLPGDI
+431 ILERAREIAIPGDI
-445 TSLNNAIIQAKAI
+445 NSLSNAIIQAQAI
-458 RQNRALYS
+458 GKNRALYQ
-466 DAQREIQG
+466 DAQREIDD
-474 WQQRIERM
+474 WQVRIERM
-482 EDQPILDQALAL
+482 EDQPILDQAQAL
-494 ANIKDYTTA
+494 ANLKDYSTA
-503 IETANQI
+503 IDTANQI
-510 RPGRALSAEAA
+510 PPGRALSAEAS
-521 QNIRIWRREVRARR
+521 QNIRRWRRELRARQ
-535 NLQQANQLAAT
+535 NLQQANQLAAM
-546 GTVEGLTRAIGLVT
+546 GTAAGLTRAIALVT
-560 AISTKTDAGV
+560 NISTKTDAGV
-570 QRSELLERWSYQ
+570 QRTELLERWSYQ

-594 RYLEAIRIA
+594 SYLEAIRLA
-603 EGVSPESTAYS
+603 ESVSPESTAYS

-633 PIIEST
+633 PIVEST
-639 PLPPESPGTEPSSGQ
+639 PLSPESPIEAPSPGQ

>member
-8 TENLVKQEPSNIGS
+8 TKNLVKRESIDS
-22 LSRWPDKTK
+22 LTRWPEKTK

-36 FWYRYQHRLTWKFWA
+36 FWYRYQHRFTWKVWA

-62 FLATGQLLNMQKSP
+62 FLATWQLFNMQKSP

-104 EGLLEAITLVEA
+104 AGLLEAIALVEA
-116 LPNDH
+116 LPEDH

-127 NQQVEEWAQDI
+127 NQQVEEWARDI

-148 GNLQQAIAKAR
+148 GNLKQAIAKAR
-159 QIPNNVEVAAII
+159 QIPNNMAVAAII
-171 EERIAKWQKT
+171 EERIAKWQGT
-181 WTEGNEILK
+181 WTEGNEILS

-202 QSFRLAVELLN
+202 QSFRLAVDLLN

-226 AVAKITV
+226 ALAKITV

-241 DDAFNI
+241 DNAFNL
-247 FVRGGLDNWLKVIE
+247 FARGGLDNWFKVIE

-292 SLIERKNWQAL
+292 RLIERKQWQAL
-303 RDLANQT
+303 RDLANES
-310 PNDLKI
+310 PKDLKI
-316 KEDVTDWSIL
+316 KADVSDWSVL
-326 SEAALDAETGTVE
+326 SEAALDAETGTVD

-347 LEKIDVSRPLHQKA
+347 LEKIDPSRPLHQTA

-375 RILSEARDLAQA
+375 KILSEARDLAQA
-387 GTIEQYTA
+387 GTIEQYSA
-395 AITKAAGIPRN
+395 AIAKAGEVPPN
-406 NPLWSESQQEISSW
+406 NPLWSQAQQEIGSW

-431 ILERAQEISLPGDI
+431 ILERAQEIALPGDI
-445 TSLNNAIIQAKAI
+445 NSLSSAIIQARAI
-458 RQNRALYS
+458 GKNRALYR
-466 DAQREIQG
+466 DAQREIRG
-474 WQQRIERM
+474 WQVRIERM
-482 EDQPILDQALAL
+482 EDQPILDQAQAL
-494 ANIKDYTTA
+494 ANLEDYSTA

-510 RPGRALSAEAA
+510 PPGRALSSEAS
-521 QNIRIWRREVRARR
+521 QNIRRWRRELRARQ

-546 GTVEGLTRAIGLVT
+546 GTPEGLTRAIALVT
-560 AISTKTDAGV
+560 NISTKTDAGV
-570 QRSELLERWSYQ
+570 QRTELLERWSYQ

-594 RYLEAIRIA
+594 RYLEAIRLA
-603 EGVSPESTAYS
+603 ESVSRESTAYS
-614 SARSQIQGWRNIL
+614 SARSQMQGWRNIL

-633 PIIEST
+633 PIVEST
-639 PLPPESPGTEPSSGQ
+639 PLSPESPIETPSPGQ

>member
-1 MSKGKEL
+1 MFKGKEL
-8 TENLVKQEPSNIGS
+8 TKNLVKRESIDS
-22 LSRWPDKTK
+22 LTRWPEKTK

-36 FWYRYQHRLTWKFWA
+36 FWSRYQHRFTWKVWA

-62 FLATGQLLNMQKSP
+62 FLATWQLLNMQKSP

-104 EGLLEAITLVEA
+104 EGLLAAIALVEA
-116 LPNDH
+116 LPEDH

-127 NQQVEEWAQDI
+127 NQQVEEWARDI

-148 GNLQQAIAKAR
+148 GNLEQAIAKSR
-159 QIPNNVEVAAII
+159 QIPNNMAVAAII
-171 EERIAKWQKT
+171 EERIAKWQGT
-181 WTEGNEILK
+181 WTEGNEILS

-202 QSFRLAVELLN
+202 QSFRLAVDLLN

-226 AVAKITV
+226 ALAKITV

-241 DDAFNI
+241 DNAFNL
-247 FVRGGLDNWLKVIE
+247 FARGGLDNWLKVIE

-292 SLIERKNWQAL
+292 RLIERKQWQAL

-310 PNDLKI
+310 PKGLKI
-316 KEDVTDWSIL
+316 KEDVTDWSLL
-326 SEAALDAETGTVE
+326 SEAALDAEAGTVD

-347 LEKIDVSRPLHQKA
+347 LEQIDASRPLHQTA

-375 RILSEARDLAQA
+375 KILSEARDLAQA
-387 GTIEQYTA
+387 GTIEQYSA
-395 AITKAAGIPRN
+395 AIAKAGEVPRN
-406 NPLWSESQQEISSW
+406 NPLWSQAQQEIGSW

-431 ILERAQEISLPGDI
+431 ILERAREIAIPGDI
-445 TSLNNAIIQAKAI
+445 NSLSNAIIQAQAI
-458 RQNRALYS
+458 GKNRALYR
-466 DAQREIQG
+466 DAQREIDD
-474 WQQRIERM
+474 WQVRIERM
-482 EDQPILDQALAL
+482 EDQPILDQAQAL
-494 ANIKDYTTA
+494 ANLKDYSTA
-503 IETANQI
+503 IDTANQI
-510 RPGRALSAEAA
+510 PPGRTLSAEAS
-521 QNIRIWRREVRARR
+521 QNIRRWRRELRARQ
-535 NLQQANQLAAT
+535 NLQQANQLAAM
-546 GTVEGLTRAIGLVT
+546 GTAEGLTRAIALVT
-560 AISTKTDAGV
+560 NISTKTDAGV
-570 QRSELLERWSYQ
+570 QRTELLERWSYQ

-594 RYLEAIRIA
+594 SYLEAIRLA
-603 EGVSPESTAYS
+603 ESVSPESTAYS

-633 PIIEST
+633 PIVEST
-639 PLPPESPGTEPSSGQ
+639 PLSPESPIEAPSPGQ

>member
-1 MSKGKEL
+1 MFKGKEL
-8 TENLVKQEPSNIGS
+8 TKNLVKRESIDS
-22 LSRWPDKTK
+22 LTRWPEKTK

-36 FWYRYQHRLTWKFWA
+36 FWYRYQHRFTWKVWA

-62 FLATGQLLNMQKSP
+62 FLATWQLLNMQKSP

-104 EGLLEAITLVEA
+104 PGLLEAIALVEA
-116 LPNDH
+116 LPEDH

-127 NQQVEEWAQDI
+127 NQQVEEWARDI

-148 GNLQQAIAKAR
+148 GNLEQAIAKAR
-159 QIPNNVEVAAII
+159 QIPNNMAVAAII
-171 EERIAKWQKT
+171 EERIAKWQGT
-181 WTEGNEILK
+181 WTEGNEILS

-202 QSFRLAVELLN
+202 QSFRLAVDLLN

-226 AVAKITV
+226 ALAKITV

-241 DDAFNI
+241 DNAFNL
-247 FVRGGLDNWLKVIE
+247 FARGGLDNWFKVIE

-292 SLIERKNWQAL
+292 RLIEGKQWQAL
-303 RDLANQT
+303 RDLANES
-310 PNDLKI
+310 PKELKI
-316 KEDVTDWSIL
+316 KADITDWSVL
-326 SEAALDAETGTVE
+326 STAALDAETGTVD

-347 LEKIDVSRPLHQKA
+347 LEQIDPSRPLHQTA
-361 LAMRERWQLQVQDV
+361 LAMKERWQLQVQDV
-375 RILSEARDLAQA
+375 KILSEARDLAQA
-387 GTIEQYTA
+387 GTIEQYSA
-395 AITKAAGIPRN
+395 AIAKAGEVPRN
-406 NPLWSESQQEISSW
+406 NPLWSQAQQEIGSW

-431 ILERAQEISLPGDI
+431 ILERAQEIALPSDINSL
-445 TSLNNAIIQAKAI
+445 SSAIIQARAI
-458 RQNRALYS
+458 GKNRALYR
-466 DAQREIQG
+466 DAQREIRG
-474 WQQRIERM
+474 WQVRIERM
-482 EDQPILDQALAL
+482 EDQPILDQAQAL
-494 ANIKDYTTA
+494 ANLKDYSTA

-510 RPGRALSAEAA
+510 PPGRALSSEAS
-521 QNIRIWRREVRARR
+521 QNIRRWRRELRSRQ

-546 GTVEGLTRAIGLVT
+546 GTAEGLTRAIALVT
-560 AISTKTDAGV
+560 NISTQTDAGV
-570 QRSELLERWSYQ
+570 QRTELLERWSYQ

-594 RYLEAIRIA
+594 RYLEAIRLA
-603 EGVSPESTAYS
+603 ESVSRESTAYS
-614 SARSQIQGWRNIL
+614 SARSQMQGWRNIL

-633 PIIEST
+633 PIVEST
-639 PLPPESPGTEPSSGQ
+639 PLSPESPIEAPSPGQ

>member
-1 MSKGKEL
+1 MFKGKEL
-8 TENLVKQEPSNIGS
+8 TKNLVKRESIDS
-22 LSRWPDKTK
+22 LTRWPEKTK

-36 FWYRYQHRLTWKFWA
+36 FWYRYQHRFTWKVWA

-62 FLATGQLLNMQKSP
+62 FLATWQLLNMQKSP

-104 EGLLEAITLVEA
+104 EGLLAAIALVEA
-116 LPNDH
+116 LPDDH

-127 NQQVEEWAQDI
+127 NQQVEEWARDI

-159 QIPNNVEVAAII
+159 QIPNNMAVAAII
-171 EERIAKWQKT
+171 EERIAKWQGT
-181 WTEGNEILK
+181 WTEGNEILS

-202 QSFRLAVELLN
+202 QSFRLAVDLLN

-226 AVAKITV
+226 ALAKITV

-241 DDAFNI
+241 DNAFNL
-247 FVRGGLDNWLKVIE
+247 FARGGLDNWFKVIE

-273 QEAQKLIGKTE
+273 QEAEKLIGKTE
-284 DKLKEYAE
+284 DKLQEYAE
-292 SLIERKNWQAL
+292 RLIERKQWQAL

-310 PNDLKI
+310 PKDLKI
-316 KEDVTDWSIL
+316 KEDVTDWSLL
-326 SEAALDAETGTVE
+326 SEAALDAEAGTVE

-347 LEKIDVSRPLHQKA
+347 LEQIDASRPLHQTA
-361 LAMRERWQLQVQDV
+361 LAMRERWQLQVQDI

-387 GTIEQYTA
+387 GTIEQYSA
-395 AITKAAGIPRN
+395 AIAKAGEVPRN
-406 NPLWSESQQEISSW
+406 NPLWSQAQQEIGSW

-431 ILERAQEISLPGDI
+431 ILERAREIALPGDI
-445 TSLNNAIIQAKAI
+445 NSLGNAIIQARAI
-458 RQNRALYS
+458 AKNRALYR
-466 DAQREIQG
+466 DAQGEIRDWQG
-474 WQQRIERM
+474 RIERM
-482 EDQPILDQALAL
+482 EDQPILDQAQAL
-494 ANIKDYTTA
+494 ANLKDYSTA

-510 RPGRALSAEAA
+510 PPGRALSSEAS
-521 QNIRIWRREVRARR
+521 QNIRRWRRELRARQ

-546 GTVEGLTRAIGLVT
+546 GTAEGLTRAIALVT
-560 AISTKTDAGV
+560 NISTKTDAGV
-570 QRSELLERWSYQ
+570 QRTELLERWSYQ

-594 RYLEAIRIA
+594 RYLEAIRLA
-603 EGVSPESTAYS
+603 ESVSPESTAYS

-633 PIIEST
+633 PIVEST
-639 PLPPESPGTEPSSGQ
+639 PLSPESPIETPSPGQ

>member
-1 MSKGKEL
+1 MFKGKEL
-8 TENLVKQEPSNIGS
+8 TKNLVKRESIDP
-22 LSRWPDKTK
+22 LTRWPEKTK

-36 FWYRYQHRLTWKFWA
+36 FWYRYQHRFTWKVWA

-62 FLATGQLLNMQKSP
+62 FLATWQLLNMQKSP

-104 EGLLEAITLVEA
+104 PGLLEAIALVEA
-116 LPNDH
+116 LPEDH

-127 NQQVEEWAQDI
+127 NQQVEEWARDI

-148 GNLQQAIAKAR
+148 GNLEQAIAKAR
-159 QIPNNVEVAAII
+159 QIPNNMAVAAII
-171 EERIAKWQKT
+171 EERIAKWQGT
-181 WTEGNEILK
+181 WTEGNEILS

-202 QSFRLAVELLN
+202 QSFRLAVDLLN

-218 WATVKYNE
+218 WATIKYNE
-226 AVAKITV
+226 AIAKITV

-241 DDAFNI
+241 DNAFNL
-247 FVRGGLDNWLKVIE
+247 FARGGLNNWFKVIE

-292 SLIERKNWQAL
+292 RLIEQKQWQAL
-303 RDLANQT
+303 RDLANET
-310 PNDLKI
+310 PKDLKI
-316 KEDVTDWSIL
+316 KADITDWSLL
-326 SEAALDAETGTVE
+326 SEAALDAETGTVD

-347 LEKIDVSRPLHQKA
+347 LEQIDASRPLHQTA
-361 LAMRERWQLQVQDV
+361 LAMKERWQLQIQDV
-375 RILSEARDLAQA
+375 KILSEARDLAQA
-387 GTIEQYTA
+387 GTIEQYSA
-395 AITKAAGIPRN
+395 AIAKAGEVPRN
-406 NPLWSESQQEISSW
+406 NPLWSQAQQEIGSW

-431 ILERAQEISLPGDI
+431 ILERAQEIALPGDI
-445 TSLNNAIIQAKAI
+445 NSLSSAIIQARAI
-458 RQNRALYS
+458 GKNRALYR
-466 DAQREIQG
+466 DAQREIRG
-474 WQQRIERM
+474 WQVRIERM
-482 EDQPILDQALAL
+482 EDQPILDQAQAL
-494 ANIKDYTTA
+494 ANLKDYSTA

-510 RPGRALSAEAA
+510 PPGRALSSEVS
-521 QNIRIWRREVRARR
+521 QNIRRWRRELRARQ

-546 GTVEGLTRAIGLVT
+546 GSAEGLTRAIALVT
-560 AISTKTDAGV
+560 NISTKTDAGV
-570 QRSELLERWSYQ
+570 QRTELLERWSYQ

-594 RYLEAIRIA
+594 RYLEAIRLA
-603 EGVSPESTAYS
+603 ESVSRESTAYS
-614 SARSQIQGWRNIL
+614 SARSQMQGWRNIL

-633 PIIEST
+633 PIVEST
-639 PLPPESPGTEPSSGQ
+639 PPSPESPIETPSPGQ

>member
-1 MSKGKEL
+1 MFKGKEL
-8 TENLVKQEPSNIGS
+8 TENLVKRESIDS
-22 LSRWPDKTK
+22 LTRWPEKTK

-36 FWYRYQHRLTWKFWA
+36 FWSRYQHRFTWKVWA

-62 FLATGQLLNMQKSP
+62 FLATWQLLNMQKSP

-104 EGLLEAITLVEA
+104 EGLLAAIALVEA
-116 LPNDH
+116 LPEDH

-148 GNLQQAIAKAR
+148 GNLEQAIAKAR
-159 QIPNNVEVAAII
+159 QIPNNMAVAAII
-171 EERIAKWQKT
+171 EERIAKWQET
-181 WTEGNEILK
+181 WTEGNDILS

-202 QSFRLAVELLN
+202 QSFRLAVDLLN

-226 AVAKITV
+226 AIAKITV

-241 DDAFNI
+241 DNAFNL
-247 FVRGGLDNWLKVIE
+247 FARGGLDNWLKVIE

-273 QEAQKLIGKTE
+273 QEAEKLIGKTE

-292 SLIERKNWQAL
+292 RLIERKQWQAL

-310 PNDLKI
+310 PKDLKI
-316 KEDVTDWSIL
+316 KEDVTDWSVL
-326 SEAALDAETGTVE
+326 SAAALDAETGTVE

-347 LEKIDVSRPLHQKA
+347 LEQIDPSRPLHQRT
-361 LAMRERWQLQVQDV
+361 LAMRERWQLQVQDLK
-375 RILSEARDLAQA
+375 ILSEARDLAQA
-387 GTIEQYTA
+387 GTIEQYSA
-395 AITKAAGIPRN
+395 AIAKAGEVPRN
-406 NPLWSESQQEISSW
+406 NPLWSQAQQEIGSW

-431 ILERAQEISLPGDI
+431 ILERAQEIALPGDI
-445 TSLNNAIIQAKAI
+445 KSLSSAIIQARAI
-458 RQNRALYS
+458 GKNRALYR
-466 DAQREIQG
+466 DAQREIGG
-474 WQQRIERM
+474 WQARIERM
-482 EDQPILDQALAL
+482 EDQPILDQAQAL
-494 ANIKDYTTA
+494 ANLKDYSTA

-510 RPGRALSAEAA
+510 PPGRTLSSEAS
-521 QNIRIWRREVRARR
+521 QNIRRWRRELRARQ

-546 GTVEGLTRAIGLVT
+546 GTAEGLTRAIALVT
-560 AISTKTDAGV
+560 NISTKTDAGV

-582 LLSLATDQANNG
+582 LLSLATDLANNG
-594 RYLEAIRIA
+594 RYLEAIRLA
-603 EGVSPESTAYS
+603 ESVSPESTAYS

-627 QPPAPP
+627 QPPAPA
-633 PIIEST
+633 PIVEST
-639 PLPPESPGTEPSSGQ
+639 PLSPESPIKAPSPGQ

>member
-8 TENLVKQEPSNIGS
+8 TENLVKRESIDS
-22 LSRWPDKTK
+22 LTRWPEKTK

-36 FWYRYQHRLTWKFWA
+36 FWSRYQHRFTWKVWA

-62 FLATGQLLNMQKSP
+62 FLATWQLFNMQKSP
-76 NCPKIFWPIASAS
+76 NCPKIFWPVASAS

-104 EGLLEAITLVEA
+104 AGLLAAIALVEA
-116 LPNDH
+116 LPEDH

-127 NQQVEEWAQDI
+127 NQQVEEWARDI

-148 GNLQQAIAKAR
+148 GNLEQAIAKAR
-159 QIPNNVEVAAII
+159 QIPNNMAVAAII
-171 EERIAKWQKT
+171 EERIAKWQGT
-181 WTEGNEILK
+181 WTEGNDIVS

-202 QSFRLAVELLN
+202 QSFRLAVDLLN

-226 AVAKITV
+226 ALAKITV

-241 DDAFNI
+241 DNAFNL
-247 FVRGGLDNWLKVIE
+247 FARGGLDNWFKVIE

-284 DKLKEYAE
+284 DKLQEYAE
-292 SLIERKNWQAL
+292 RLIERKQWQAL
-303 RDLANQT
+303 RDLANES
-310 PNDLKI
+310 PKDLKI
-316 KEDVTDWSIL
+316 KADVSDWSVL
-326 SEAALDAETGTVE
+326 SEAALDAETGTVD

-347 LEKIDVSRPLHQKA
+347 LEKIDPSRPLHQTA

-375 RILSEARDLAQA
+375 KILSEARDLAQA
-387 GTIEQYTA
+387 GTIEQYSA
-395 AITKAAGIPRN
+395 AIAKAGEVPRN
-406 NPLWSESQQEISSW
+406 NPLWSQAQQEIGSW

-431 ILERAQEISLPGDI
+431 ILERAQEIALPGDI
-445 TSLNNAIIQAKAI
+445 NSLSSAIIQARAI
-458 RQNRALYS
+458 GKNRALYR
-466 DAQREIQG
+466 DAQREIRG
-474 WQQRIERM
+474 WQVRIERM
-482 EDQPILDQALAL
+482 EDQPILDQAQAL
-494 ANIKDYTTA
+494 ANLEDYSTA

-510 RPGRALSAEAA
+510 PPGRALSSEAS
-521 QNIRIWRREVRARR
+521 QNIRRWRRELRARQ

-546 GTVEGLTRAIGLVT
+546 GTPEGLTRAIALV
-560 AISTKTDAGV
+560 ANISTKTDAGV
-570 QRSELLERWSYQ
+570 QRTELLERWSYQ

-594 RYLEAIRIA
+594 RYLEAIRLA
-603 EGVSPESTAYS
+603 ESVSRESTAYS
-614 SARSQIQGWRNIL
+614 SARSQMQGWRNIL

-633 PIIEST
+633 PIVEST
-639 PLPPESPGTEPSSGQ
+639 PLSPESPIETPSPGQ

>member
-1 MSKGKEL
+1 MFKGKEL
-8 TENLVKQEPSNIGS
+8 TKNLVKRESIDS
-22 LSRWPDKTK
+22 LTRWPEKTK

-36 FWYRYQHRLTWKFWA
+36 FWYRYQHRFTWKVWA

-62 FLATGQLLNMQKSP
+62 FLATWQLLNMQKSP

-104 EGLLEAITLVEA
+104 AGLLEAIALVEA
-116 LPNDH
+116 LPDDH

-127 NQQVEEWAQDI
+127 NQQVEEWARDI

-148 GNLQQAIAKAR
+148 GNLQQAITKAR
-159 QIPNNVEVAAII
+159 QIPNNMAVAAII
-171 EERIAKWQKT
+171 EERIAKWQGT
-181 WTEGNEILK
+181 WTEGNDILS

-202 QSFRLAVELLN
+202 QSFRLAVDLLN

-226 AVAKITV
+226 ALAKITV

-241 DDAFNI
+241 DNAFNL
-247 FVRGGLDNWLKVIE
+247 FGRGGLDNWFKVIE

-273 QEAQKLIGKTE
+273 QEAEKLIGKTE
-284 DKLKEYAE
+284 DKLQEYAE
-292 SLIERKNWQAL
+292 RLIERKQWQAL

-310 PNDLKI
+310 PKDLKI
-316 KEDVTDWSIL
+316 KEDVTDWSLL
-326 SEAALDAETGTVE
+326 SEAALDAEAGTVE

-347 LEKIDVSRPLHQKA
+347 LEQIDASRPLHQTA
-361 LAMRERWQLQVQDV
+361 LAMRERWQLQVQDL

-387 GTIEQYTA
+387 GTIEQYSA
-395 AITKAAGIPRN
+395 AIGKAGEVPRN
-406 NPLWSESQQEISSW
+406 NPLWSQAQQEIGSW

-431 ILERAQEISLPGDI
+431 ILERAREIALPGDI
-445 TSLNNAIIQAKAI
+445 NSLGNAIIQARAI
-458 RQNRALYS
+458 AKNRALYR
-466 DAQREIQG
+466 DAQREIG
-474 WQQRIERM
+474 DWQVRIERM
-482 EDQPILDQALAL
+482 EDQPILDQAQAL
-494 ANIKDYTTA
+494 ANLKDYSTA

-510 RPGRALSAEAA
+510 PPGRTLSSEAS
-521 QNIRIWRREVRARR
+521 QNIRRWRRELRARQ

-546 GTVEGLTRAIGLVT
+546 GTAEGLTRAIALVT
-560 AISTKTDAGV
+560 NISTKTDAGV
-570 QRSELLERWSYQ
+570 QRTELLERWSYQ

-594 RYLEAIRIA
+594 RYLEAIRLA
-603 EGVSPESTAYS
+603 ESVSRESTAYS
-614 SARSQIQGWRNIL
+614 SARSQMQGWRNIL

-633 PIIEST
+633 PIVEST
-639 PLPPESPGTEPSSGQ
+639 PLSPESPIETPSPGQ

>member
-1 MSKGKEL
+1 MFKGKEL
-8 TENLVKQEPSNIGS
+8 TKNLVKRESIDS
-22 LSRWPDKTK
+22 LTRWPEKTK

-36 FWYRYQHRLTWKFWA
+36 FWYRYQHRFTWKVWA

-62 FLATGQLLNMQKSP
+62 FLATWQLLNMQKSP

-104 EGLLEAITLVEA
+104 AGLLEAIALVEA
-116 LPNDH
+116 LPDDH

-127 NQQVEEWAQDI
+127 NQQVEEWARDI

-148 GNLQQAIAKAR
+148 GNLEQAIAKAR
-159 QIPNNVEVAAII
+159 QIPNNMAVAAII
-171 EERIAKWQKT
+171 EERIAKWQGT
-181 WTEGNEILK
+181 WTEGNDILS

-202 QSFRLAVELLN
+202 QSFRLAVDLLN

-226 AVAKITV
+226 AIAKITV

-241 DDAFNI
+241 DNAFNL
-247 FVRGGLDNWLKVIE
+247 FARGGLDNWFKVIE

-292 SLIERKNWQAL
+292 RLIEQKQWQAL
-303 RDLANQT
+303 RDLANES
-310 PNDLKI
+310 PEDLKI
-316 KEDVTDWSIL
+316 KADITDWSVL
-326 SEAALDAETGTVE
+326 STAALDAETGTVD

-347 LEKIDVSRPLHQKA
+347 LEQIDPSRPLHQTA
-361 LAMRERWQLQVQDV
+361 LAMKERWQLQVQDV
-375 RILSEARDLAQA
+375 KILSEARDLAQA
-387 GTIEQYTA
+387 GTIEQYSA
-395 AITKAAGIPRN
+395 AIAKAGEVPRN
-406 NPLWSESQQEISSW
+406 NPLWSQAQQEIGSW

-431 ILERAQEISLPGDI
+431 ILERAQEIALPSDINSL
-445 TSLNNAIIQAKAI
+445 SSAIIQARAI
-458 RQNRALYS
+458 GKNRALYR
-466 DAQREIQG
+466 DAQREIRG
-474 WQQRIERM
+474 WQVRIERM
-482 EDQPILDQALAL
+482 EDQPILDQAQAL
-494 ANIKDYTTA
+494 ANLKDYSTA

-510 RPGRALSAEAA
+510 PPSRALSSEVS
-521 QNIRIWRREVRARR
+521 QNIRRWRRELRSRQ

-546 GTVEGLTRAIGLVT
+546 GTPEGLTRAIALVT
-560 AISTKTDAGV
+560 NISTQTDAGV
-570 QRSELLERWSYQ
+570 QRTELLERWSYQ

-594 RYLEAIRIA
+594 RYLEAIRLA
-603 EGVSPESTAYS
+603 ESVSRESTAYS
-614 SARSQIQGWRNIL
+614 SARSQMQGWRNIL

-633 PIIEST
+633 PIVEST
-639 PLPPESPGTEPSSGQ
+639 PLSPESPIETPSPGQ

>member
-8 TENLVKQEPSNIGS
+8 TKNLVKRESIDS
-22 LSRWPDKTK
+22 LTCWPEKTK

-36 FWYRYQHRLTWKFWA
+36 FWYRYQHRFTWKVWA

-62 FLATGQLLNMQKSP
+62 FLATWQLFNMQKSP
-76 NCPKIFWPIASAS
+76 NCPKIFWPVASAS

-104 EGLLEAITLVEA
+104 AGLLEAIALVEA
-116 LPNDH
+116 LPEDH

-127 NQQVEEWAQDI
+127 NQQVEEWARDI

-148 GNLQQAIAKAR
+148 GNLEQAIAKAR
-159 QIPNNVEVAAII
+159 QIPNNMAVAAII
-171 EERIAKWQKT
+171 EERIAKWQGT
-181 WTEGNEILK
+181 WTEGNDIVS

-202 QSFRLAVELLN
+202 QSFRLAVDLLN

-226 AVAKITV
+226 ALAKITV

-241 DDAFNI
+241 DNAFNL
-247 FVRGGLDNWLKVIE
+247 FARGGLDNWFKVIE

-284 DKLKEYAE
+284 DKLQEYAE
-292 SLIERKNWQAL
+292 RLIERKQWQAL
-303 RDLANQT
+303 RDLANES
-310 PNDLKI
+310 PKDLKI
-316 KEDVTDWSIL
+316 KADVSDWSVL
-326 SEAALDAETGTVE
+326 SEAALDAETGTVD

-347 LEKIDVSRPLHQKA
+347 LEKIDPSRPLHQTA

-375 RILSEARDLAQA
+375 KILSEARDLAQA
-387 GTIEQYTA
+387 GTIEQYSA
-395 AITKAAGIPRN
+395 AIAKAGEVPRN
-406 NPLWSESQQEISSW
+406 NPLWSQAQQEIGSW

-431 ILERAQEISLPGDI
+431 ILERAQEIALPGDI
-445 TSLNNAIIQAKAI
+445 NSLSSAIIQARAI
-458 RQNRALYS
+458 GKNRALYR
-466 DAQREIQG
+466 DAQREIRG
-474 WQQRIERM
+474 WQVRIERM
-482 EDQPILDQALAL
+482 EDQPILDQAQAL
-494 ANIKDYTTA
+494 ANLEDYSTA

-510 RPGRALSAEAA
+510 PPGRALSSEAS
-521 QNIRIWRREVRARR
+521 QNIRRWRRELRARQ

-546 GTVEGLTRAIGLVT
+546 GTPEGLTRAIALV
-560 AISTKTDAGV
+560 ANISTKTDAGV
-570 QRSELLERWSYQ
+570 QRTELLERWSYQ

-594 RYLEAIRIA
+594 RYLEAIRLA
-603 EGVSPESTAYS
+603 ESVSRESTAYS
-614 SARSQIQGWRNIL
+614 SARSQMQGWRNIL

-633 PIIEST
+633 PIVEST
-639 PLPPESPGTEPSSGQ
+639 PLSPESPIETPSPGQ

>member
-1 MSKGKEL
+1 MFKGKEL
-8 TENLVKQEPSNIGS
+8 TKNLVKRESIDS
-22 LSRWPDKTK
+22 LTRWPEKTK

-36 FWYRYQHRLTWKFWA
+36 FWYRYQHRFTWKVWA

-62 FLATGQLLNMQKSP
+62 FLATWQLLNMQKSP

-104 EGLLEAITLVEA
+104 AGLLEAIALVEA
-116 LPNDH
+116 LPEDH

-127 NQQVEEWAQDI
+127 NQQVEEWARDI

-159 QIPNNVEVAAII
+159 QIPNNMAVAAII
-171 EERIAKWQKT
+171 EERIAKWQGT
-181 WTEGNEILK
+181 WTEGNEILS

-202 QSFRLAVELLN
+202 QSFRLAVDLLN

-226 AVAKITV
+226 ALAKITV

-241 DDAFNI
+241 DNAFNL
-247 FVRGGLDNWLKVIE
+247 FARGGLDNWFKVIE

-273 QEAQKLIGKTE
+273 QEAEKLIGKTE
-284 DKLKEYAE
+284 DKLQEYAE
-292 SLIERKNWQAL
+292 RLIERKQWQAL

-310 PNDLKI
+310 PKDLKI
-316 KEDVTDWSIL
+316 KEDVTDWSLL
-326 SEAALDAETGTVE
+326 SAAALDAEAGTVE

-347 LEKIDVSRPLHQKA
+347 LEQIDASRPLHQTA
-361 LAMRERWQLQVQDV
+361 LAMRERWQLQVQDL

-387 GTIEQYTA
+387 GTIEQYSA
-395 AITKAAGIPRN
+395 AIAKAGEVPRN
-406 NPLWSESQQEISSW
+406 NPLWSQAQQEIGSW

-431 ILERAQEISLPGDI
+431 ILERAREIALPGDI
-445 TSLNNAIIQAKAI
+445 NSLGNAIIQARAI
-458 RQNRALYS
+458 AKNRALYR
-466 DAQREIQG
+466 DAQGEIRDWQG
-474 WQQRIERM
+474 RIERM
-482 EDQPILDQALAL
+482 EDQPILDQAQAL
-494 ANIKDYTTA
+494 ANLKDYSTA

-510 RPGRALSAEAA
+510 PPGRALSSEAS
-521 QNIRIWRREVRARR
+521 QNIRRWRRELRARQ

-546 GTVEGLTRAIGLVT
+546 GTAEGLTRAIALVT
-560 AISTKTDAGV
+560 NISTKTDAGV
-570 QRSELLERWSYQ
+570 QRTELLERWSYQ

-594 RYLEAIRIA
+594 RYLEAIRLA
-603 EGVSPESTAYS
+603 ESVSPESTAYS

-633 PIIEST
+633 PIVEST
-639 PLPPESPGTEPSSGQ
+639 PLSPESPIETPSPGQ

>member
-1 MSKGKEL
+1 MFKGKEL
-8 TENLVKQEPSNIGS
+8 TKNLVKRESIDS
-22 LSRWPDKTK
+22 LTRWPEKTK

-36 FWYRYQHRLTWKFWA
+36 FWYRYQHRFTWKVWA

-62 FLATGQLLNMQKSP
+62 FLATWQLLNMQKSP

-104 EGLLEAITLVEA
+104 AGLLEAIALVEA
-116 LPNDH
+116 LPEDH

-127 NQQVEEWAQDI
+127 NQQVEEWARDI

-148 GNLQQAIAKAR
+148 GNLKQAIAKAR
-159 QIPNNVEVAAII
+159 QIPNNMAVAAII
-171 EERIAKWQKT
+171 EERIAKWQET
-181 WTEGNEILK
+181 WTEGNEILS

-202 QSFRLAVELLN
+202 QSFRLAVDLLN

-226 AVAKITV
+226 ALAKITV

-241 DDAFNI
+241 DNAFNL
-247 FVRGGLDNWLKVIE
+247 FARGGLNNWFKVIE
-261 EARKIQASSYAY
+261 EARKIPASSYAY
-273 QEAQKLIGKTE
+273 QEAQKLIAKTE

-292 SLIERKNWQAL
+292 RLIERKQWQAL

-310 PNDLKI
+310 PKDLKI
-316 KEDVTDWSIL
+316 KEDVTDWSLL
-326 SEAALDAETGTVE
+326 SAAALDAEAGTVE
-339 GLEAGILG
+339 GLEAAILG
-347 LEKIDVSRPLHQKA
+347 LEQIDASRPLHQTA
-361 LAMRERWQLQVQDV
+361 LAMRERWQLQVQDI

-387 GTIEQYTA
+387 GTIEQYSA
-395 AITKAAGIPRN
+395 AIAKAGEVPRN
-406 NPLWSESQQEISSW
+406 NPLWSQAQQEIGSW

-431 ILERAQEISLPGDI
+431 ILERAREIALPGDI
-445 TSLNNAIIQAKAI
+445 NSLGNAIIQARAI
-458 RQNRALYS
+458 AKNRALYR
-466 DAQREIQG
+466 DAQGEIRDWQG
-474 WQQRIERM
+474 RIERM
-482 EDQPILDQALAL
+482 EDQPILDQAQAL
-494 ANIKDYTTA
+494 ANLKDYSTA

-510 RPGRALSAEAA
+510 PPGRALSSEAS
-521 QNIRIWRREVRARR
+521 QNIRRWRRELRARQ

-546 GTVEGLTRAIGLVT
+546 GSAEGLTRAIALVT
-560 AISTKTDAGV
+560 NISTQTDAGV
-570 QRSELLERWSYQ
+570 QRTELLERWSYQ

-594 RYLEAIRIA
+594 RYLEAISLA
-603 EGVSPESTAYS
+603 ESVSPESTAYS

-633 PIIEST
+633 PIVEST
-639 PLPPESPGTEPSSGQ
+639 PLSPESPIETPSPGQ